1 MATRLRTP
9 SFSNGSGAVRAFIVE
24 DNPTVRASLIGT
36 LRELA
41 WVEPVGQA
49 ESETEGAQWLRDNAA
64 RWDLAVVDLFLK
76 EGTGM
81 HILQACR
88 DRLPTQKMV
97 VVSNHATL
105 DIRWKCTQ
113 LGADAVF
120 DKTTE
125 IDDLI
130 DYCLRRREAGEHPD
144 HASRLA

>member
-1 MATRLRTP
+1 MASRQPFP
-9 SFSNGSGAVRAFIVE
+9 SGTGLGAVRAFVVE

-49 ESETEGAQWLRDNAA
+49 ESEAEGERWLRENAA

-76 EGTGM
+76 EGTGLR
-81 HILQACR
+81 ILEACR

-97 VVSNHATL
+97 VVSNHATQ
-105 DIRWKCTQ
+105 DMRWKCTQ

-130 DYCLRRREAGEHPD
+130 DYCLRRREVGAD
-144 HASRLA
+144 ADRALKAS